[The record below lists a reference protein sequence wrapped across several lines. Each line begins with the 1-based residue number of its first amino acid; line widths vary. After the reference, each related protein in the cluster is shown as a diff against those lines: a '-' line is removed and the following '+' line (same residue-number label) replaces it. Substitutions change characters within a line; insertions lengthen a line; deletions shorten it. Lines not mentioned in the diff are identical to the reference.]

1 MTGTAVAHPGVEE
14 RKAVGK
20 QVRLRV
26 PLSVHAGWT
35 PASDRPDPVGLLE
48 EQNRTRDADLVPVR
62 HGRMVV
68 SPFTFYR
75 GTAKIMAAYLGRSDK
90 FDRSISDFAQRYAE
104 QNDRD
109 YEEFV
114 EAVRSGRLEA
124 REGL

>member
-1 MTGTAVAHPGVEE
+1 MAAGKITHLSADE
-14 RKAVGK
+14 RKAKGEGA
-20 QVRLRV
+20 RGRT
-26 PLSVHAGWT
+26 PPSSHRGWR
-35 PASDRPDPVGLLE
+35 PVEDRPDPVALLE
-48 EQNRTRDADLVPVR
+48 EQNLTRESDLVPVR
-62 HGRMVV
+62 HGRMMV